1 MPVPFLLDTNC
12 YFLFFQRPK
21 SPSYLRLTQKL
32 KAGSE
37 ISFYIAELT
46 SMEIHSVVG
55 KYRRGAP
62 SQRQQCERTII
73 IGNKTANCSNLWL
86 SSGRGKMK
94 PKVFRDIQ
102 KMIFDIEARKGDIQA
117 TILELE
123 RGSIESARQLLL
135 KYADRYSLG
144 SHDALVGGS
153 LIVARKVKG
162 MDLTLVTSDKGLK
175 AVLKDESIP
184 FYDPAMP

>member
-1 MPVPFLLDTNC
+1 MSAPFLLDTNS

-21 SPSYLRLTQKL
+21 SPSYLRLAQKL
-32 KAGSE
+32 KVGSE
-37 ISFYIAELT
+37 ISFYIAEIT

-55 KYRRGAP
+55 KYRRGSP
-62 SQRQQCERTII
+62 SQHQQCGRKIVA
-73 IGNKTANCSNLWL
+73 GNKTANCSNIWI
-86 SSGRGKMK
+86 SAGIMK
-94 PKVFRDIQ
+94 AKVFRDIQ
-102 KMIFDIEARKGDIQA
+102 KMIFDREARNGQIQA

-123 RGSIESARQLLL
+123 RVSMEKARELLL

-144 SHDALVGGS
+144 SHDALIGGS

-175 AVLKDESIP
+175 AVLKDETIP
-184 FYDPAMP
+184 FYTR